1 MLPKRH
7 SSNKKEF
14 LEIKNMLAKQKIQQ
28 KDWQKAEKTSQKG
41 KGRRT
46 GRDQKKEKKKQWR
59 EDEKNQMINPTS
71 E

>member
-46 GRDQKKEKKKQWR
+46 GRDQKKRKKKNSG
-59 EDEKNQMINPTS
+59 EKMRKIR
-71 E
+71 